1 MARVKRICQNC
12 GGSFYIDHWRLKDMN
27 RGKFCSRECSGRS
40 LKEVNKDFFK
50 EPSANMAWVMGLM
63 FSDGCYYRNQF
74 SIKSIDRQLLE
85 TVKSVMESTYTIR
98 QTEKTSAGSL
108 VYVLDV
114 CGSKLEV
121 TPEYWGMH
129 SHKTFTIKYPENL
142 PDKYAPDFIRGLFDG
157 DGHVRVAID
166 KRRKNSYSREWHL
179 LGTKSL
185 LIEVQSKLPA
195 PCSFTDYKKIAK
207 IRCYSIRYLTTLYE
221 YLYYKKEIPCLT
233 RKRLKFEDAIKM
245 SEDVEVSSFERVN
258 SVLQSVNKYTR
269 KRYYASLS

>member
-1 MARVKRICQNC
+1 MTKIKRICQNC
-12 GGSFYIDHWRLKDMN
+12 GASFDIDRWRLKNPN
-27 RGKFCSRECSGRS
+27 RGKFCSRECRGCS

-50 EPSANMAWVMGLM
+50 APSANMAWVLGLM

-85 TVKSVMESTYTIR
+85 TVKDVMESTYTIR
-98 QTEKTSAGSL
+98 QTEKTSAGNL

-129 SHKTFTIKYPENL
+129 RQKTLTIKYPEHL
-142 PDKYAPDFIRGLFDG
+142 PDEYAPDFIRGLFDG
-157 DGHVRVAID
+157 DGHVRAVID
-166 KRRKNSYSREWHL
+166 KRRKNSDRREWYL
-179 LGTKSL
+179 LGTKDL
-185 LIEVQSKLPA
+185 LREVQSKLPVHCNLA
-195 PCSFTDYKKIAK
+195 DYKKIAK
-207 IRCYSIRYLTTLYE
+207 IRCYSIGALTALYE

-245 SEDVEVSSFERVN
+245 SGDVAVNSFERVN
-258 SVLQSVNKYTR
+258 RGLQSVNKYTR